1 MISDIF
7 QEMLSKFGFSSMDL
21 HELGKYKP
29 DLSEQ
34 FIFQDV
40 KNSKAFQKWFETN
53 WKFFRN
59 HSLQCS

>member
-1 MISDIF
+1 
-7 QEMLSKFGFSSMDL
+7 MLSKFGFSSMDL
-21 HELGKYKP
+21 HELEKYKP

-53 WKFFRN
+53 WEFFRN
-59 HSLQCS
+59 HSLPCS